1 MSAAAEAPFVYSF
14 AGLLVTGSVVLLF
27 IPLLL
32 HVRLYLASRAVLAVV
47 IGALLAVGAGAVL
60 LVTYAVSSPADF
72 IPVAAVTA
80 GPPPPSP
87 PLFFPGGLK
96 MVETNPGGAGS
107 LAPGARGVVGSI

>member
-60 LVTYAVSSPADF
+60 LVTYAVASPAGF
-72 IPVAAVTA
+72 IPVAAGPA
-80 GPPPPSP
+80 GARLALP
-87 PLFFPGGLK
+87 PLFCRGISNRVLGK
-96 MVETNPGGAGS
+96 RAWAGN
-107 LAPGARGVVGSI
+107 L

>member
-80 GPPPPSP
+80 GL
-87 PLFFPGGLK
+87 PLALAPMFFPAVLNH
-96 MVETNPGGAGS
+96 V
-107 LAPGARGVVGSI
+107 